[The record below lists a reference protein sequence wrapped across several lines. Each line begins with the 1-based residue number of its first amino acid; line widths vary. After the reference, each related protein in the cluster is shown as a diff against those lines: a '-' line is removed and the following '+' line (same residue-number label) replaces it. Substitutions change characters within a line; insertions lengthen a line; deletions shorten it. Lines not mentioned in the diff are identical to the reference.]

1 MKPIVCLYCE
11 GNDTKLA
18 VVHQDKTLGK
28 IKVLRTASVDVVAS
42 GARMGVDSGG
52 FSLEGE
58 SLHLEGMDDKSTEL
72 LAEPD
77 SASIGALSGT
87 LTGLN
92 PNTTL
97 YIPAL
102 SEPAMYYHSFEGKRD
117 VKDSKLLLDLIEDI
131 RETKSVNVERE
142 SIDFTELSD
151 GSLLAA
157 FVVGEI
163 GCVSMLN
170 SVARHYGKK
179 YFRVPTIKSADISL
193 AYYVAKRKKFFPDDQ
208 SLIVYIGKEYSK
220 LIFLQGRKVKHIGTT
235 LDIGTLNLHTYDVYF
250 SKILLEMENGG
261 ISALDNII
269 VCGEDDSE
277 NLILSFYGTFPEA
290 NVSRLEFDDLDLS
303 VLDDDTRQKF
313 SSYSVPLAVA
323 TEYFDEQ
330 AKETRGINVLPKYIR
345 EEQKFF
351 QFSWHSFIVLPFLFI
366 AALLITLK
374 VMQNAQE
381 LDALDTEITQK
392 TIIARQN
399 QEMLGKIAELETRIG
414 TFDQTV
420 AILDSASAG
429 SGVFNSVLKEFSDF
443 GARRQGIWI
452 SSLSKADTR
461 MANVEGYSISRY
473 ILTDFA
479 YSIQKATLNSMLNE
493 SLRDKNAYKFNI
505 TFDISSYPKKNNE

>member
-18 VVHQDKTLGK
+18 VVDQDKTLGK

-42 GARMGVDSGG
+42 GTALGFDPSSGL
-52 FSLEGE
+52 SLEGE
-58 SLHLEGMDDKSTEL
+58 ALIDDGDKGADL
-72 LAEPD
+72 LSEPD
-77 SASIGALSGT
+77 STSIGALSGT
-87 LTGLN
+87 LQGLN
-92 PNTTL
+92 VNTTL
-97 YIPAL
+97 YIPAI
-102 SEPAMYYHSFEGKRD
+102 SEPALYYHSFEGKRD
-117 VKDSKLLLDLIEDI
+117 VRDSKLIQDLIEDI

-142 SIDFTELSD
+142 SIDYTELSD

-163 GCVSMLN
+163 GCITLLN
-170 SVARHYGKK
+170 SVAQHFGKK
-179 YFRVPTIKSADISL
+179 YFRIPTIKSADISL

-220 LIFLQGRKVKHIGTT
+220 LIFLHGRKVKHIGTT

-290 NVSRLEFDDLDLS
+290 NVSKLEFDDLDLS
-303 VLDDDTRQKF
+303 VLDEEVRQKF
-313 SSYSVPLAVA
+313 SSYSVPMAIA

-330 AKETRGINVLPKYIR
+330 EKETRGINILPKYIR
-345 EEQKFF
+345 EEQKLF
-351 QFSWHSFIVLPFLFI
+351 QFSWHSFVVLPFLFL
-366 AALLITLK
+366 ATFLITMK
-374 VMQNAQE
+374 VLQNTAE
-381 LDALDTEITQK
+381 LRSLESEITQK

-399 QEMLGKIAELETRIG
+399 QEMLGKISELETKIA

-429 SGVFNSVLKEFSDF
+429 SGAFKSVLKEFSDF
-443 GARRQGIWI
+443 GARKQGIW
-452 SSLSKADTR
+452 LSKFSRDGSNTADI
-461 MANVEGYSISRY
+461 EGYSLSRY
-473 ILTDFA
+473 TLTDFA
-479 YSIQKATLNSMLNE
+479 YSIQKATLNSMLYE

-505 TFDISSYPKKNNE
+505 TFDLSSYPKKNNE

>member
-18 VVHQDKTLGK
+18 VVDQDKTLGK

-42 GARMGVDSGG
+42 GANLGFDPSSGL
-52 FSLEGE
+52 SLEGE
-58 SLHLEGMDDKSTEL
+58 ALHFDGETSADL
-72 LAEPD
+72 LSEPD

-87 LTGLN
+87 LQGLN
-92 PNTTL
+92 TSTTL
-97 YIPAL
+97 FIPAI
-102 SEPAMYYHSFEGKRD
+102 SEPALYYHSFEGKRD
-117 VKDSKLLLDLIEDI
+117 VRDSKLIQDLIEDI

-142 SIDFTELSD
+142 SIDYTELSD
-151 GSLLAA
+151 GSLLAT

-163 GCVSMLN
+163 GCVSLLN
-170 SVARHYGKK
+170 SVAQHFGKK
-179 YFRVPTIKSADISL
+179 YFRIPTIKSADISL

-220 LIFLQGRKVKHIGTT
+220 LIFLHGRKVKHIGTT

-290 NVSRLEFDDLDLS
+290 NVSKLEFDDLDVS
-303 VLDDDTRQKF
+303 VLDEETRQKF
-313 SSYSVPLAVA
+313 SSYSVPIAVA
-323 TEYFDEQ
+323 TEYFDELE
-330 AKETRGINVLPKYIR
+330 KETRGINILPRYIR

-351 QFSWHSFIVLPFLFI
+351 QFSWHSFVVMPFLFL
-366 AALLITLK
+366 AAFLITMK
-374 VMQNAQE
+374 VLQNSKE
-381 LDALDTEITQK
+381 LTDLNSDITRK

-399 QEMLGKIAELETRIG
+399 QEMLGKIANLENKIA

-429 SGVFNSVLKEFSDF
+429 SGAFKSVLKEFSDF
-443 GARRQGIWI
+443 GARKQGVW
-452 SSLSKADTR
+452 LSKLSSDGSKL
-461 MANVEGYSISRY
+461 ANIEGYSLSRY
-473 ILTDFA
+473 TLTDFA

-505 TFDISSYPKKNNE
+505 TFDLSSYPKKNNE